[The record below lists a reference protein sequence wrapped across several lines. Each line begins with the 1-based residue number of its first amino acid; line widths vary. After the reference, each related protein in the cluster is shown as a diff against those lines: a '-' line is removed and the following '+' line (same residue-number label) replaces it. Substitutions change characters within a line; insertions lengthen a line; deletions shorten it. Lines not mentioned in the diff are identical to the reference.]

1 MNPIQKIRSAGGML
15 LLFAVLFSSQIAY
28 SQETVYNWDDY
39 GVSFSIPNTHKVLKS
54 SSEEFESGDDLTWL
68 QMYPFKDASV
78 TAKEMVAGIVEEAGM
93 KVMKEGAY
101 KSGGYDGYWILSQ
114 SPKYPD
120 WEYWYIGFID
130 PNSDTNFYAIIWFKK
145 GNKKAYDIANK
156 MSYSFKPI
164 K

>member
-1 MNPIQKIRSAGGML
+1 MITRKTRSVASML
-15 LLFAVLFSSQIAY
+15 LLFAALFISSQLAY
-28 SQETVYNWDDY
+28 SQEVVYNWEDY
-39 GVSFSIPNTHKVLKS
+39 GVSFSVPKTHKLLKNTAD
-54 SSEEFESGDDLTWL
+54 EFESGDDLTWL

-78 TAKEMVAGIVEEAGM
+78 TAKEMVEGIVQSAGM

-164 K
+164 E